1 MSDEA
6 KILVLNPSPENLDK
20 ALTKANSQNTKLGPF
35 AATILIGDVIPR
47 DKPLPQTKLLE
58 STYFAKGCN
67 GISDEVEVKSS
78 ELTSTLVDIDD
89 NLIYVKPPY
98 SIVKL
103 VSGTTML
110 IVSGEL
116 LKDSLDKIAQVKA
129 KIELL
134 FTFKW
139 PIALSFVESVS
150 QVGNETID
158 LLVKLI
164 KPKYHFAVGKE
175 ESGIYYESEP
185 FTWPS
190 GEVTRFISLA
200 QEGSGGKWFYAFSMN
215 NKQEDVTDLMEN
227 PFLTKKRS
235 RENRDSGKETVTKKT
250 KVVTPDQCFF
260 CLSNPKTETHMIV
273 SIGSQ
278 AYLTV
283 AKGPLTRSNKD
294 LSFSGHGII
303 IPIQH
308 VPNVNERDGPIQQEI
323 NQFQQTLVKAF
334 AIQKPF
340 LKLIFFELNR
350 HDNVHHNVQFLP
362 VYESQLDKF
371 AKSLEYRTK
380 TNNEKFKR
388 NQSLEFNEFT
398 NENDPEL
405 KAIEKENDYIKFII
419 CTSEAESKIYIA
431 KLTTGKPLDIQF
443 PRRVLA
449 HMLNLP
455 DRVQWDKCQQ
465 PKIKEMAD
473 CEEFKQF
480 YRNYDFT

>member
-1 MSDEA
+1 MSEET
-6 KILVLNPSPENLDK
+6 KILVFNPSPENLDK
-20 ALTKANSQNTKLGPF
+20 VLAKANSQNEKLGPF
-35 AATILIGDVIPR
+35 AATVLMGDVIPA
-47 DKPLPQTKLLE
+47 DMPLPSTKLLE
-58 STYFAKGCN
+58 GTYFAKGYK
-67 GISDEVEVKSS
+67 GISEKVEEEALDSS
-78 ELTSTLVDIDD
+78 SSLVDVAE
-89 NLIYVKPPY
+89 NFTYVKPPY
-98 SIVKL
+98 SIIKL
-103 VSGTTML
+103 VTGTTML

-116 LKDSLDKIAQVKA
+116 SKGSLEKLTQIKA
-129 KIELL
+129 KIDLI

-139 PIALSFVESVS
+139 PLALSFVNSISE
-150 QVGNETID
+150 VGDATID
-158 LLVKLI
+158 ELVKFV
-164 KPKYHFAVGKE
+164 KPKYHFAVGNNDG
-175 ESGIYYESEP
+175 GIFHENEP
-185 FTWPS
+185 FAWPS

-200 QEGSGGKWFYAFSMN
+200 QEGSGDKWFYAFTI
-215 NKQEDVTDLMEN
+215 TDEKENGTNMGRN
-227 PFLTKKRS
+227 PFLTNKRS
-235 RENRDSGKETVTKKT
+235 NEDRKGGNDSMKKA

-278 AYLTV
+278 TYLTV

-303 IPIQH
+303 IPISH
-308 VPNVNERDGPIQQEI
+308 IASVNDRNNPIRQEI
-323 NQFQQTLVKAF
+323 DKFQQTLVKAF
-334 AIQKPF
+334 ADQKPY

-371 AKSLEYRTK
+371 PKSLEFRTR

-388 NQSLEFNEFT
+388 NQSLEFDEFS
-398 NENDPEL
+398 NANDPKLE
-405 KAIEKENDYIKFII
+405 AIEKENDYIKFTI
-419 CTSEAESKIYIA
+419 CISETESHIYIA
-431 KLTTGKPLDIQF
+431 KLTKGKPLDIQF